1 MSRGVRFTIREKER
15 ALKMWLGD
23 HEDVLC
29 VARKVK
35 CTEQTLYRWKK
46 RYDGTRESLQN
57 KSSRPHTPHPNAH
70 TKEEQEYIRKLF
82 EEQPNISYAEALGV
96 LRQKYAYSRTY
107 YGFYRYV
114 VKSGIRPKEHLE
126 KYEPQPYETPEMF
139 GIKMQMDVKYVPK
152 ECFRGAAKERYEAS
166 GARFYQYTMI
176 DETTRERFLYPYTE
190 VSARATADFVKRAL
204 VYFRYLPYIIQTDNG
219 GEFTNR
225 KDSKKVHV
233 LDELLG
239 KLRIKHQLIRAYT
252 PRHNGKVERS
262 HRTDGENFYKTL
274 TFETYDELKEKMQ
287 EWNIRYNNR
296 PHSSLRNIEG
306 KRVWFTPLQKRAE
319 LMAVLNAGQTDTPR
333 VRFIKRKTA

>member
-46 RYDGTRESLQN
+46 RYDGTRESLRN

-114 VKSGIRPKEHLE
+114 VKSGIRPKEQLE

-139 GIKMQMDVKYVPK
+139 GIKMQMDVKYVPRD
-152 ECFRGAAKERYEAS
+152 CFRGAAKERYEVS

-176 DETTRERFLYPYTE
+176 DETTRERFLFPYTE
-190 VSARATADFVKRAL
+190 VSARATADFVKRAI
-204 VYFRYLPYIIQTDNG
+204 VYFGYLPHIVQTDNG
-219 GEFTNR
+219 CEFTNP

-233 LDELLG
+233 LDDLLG
-239 KLRIKHQLIRAYT
+239 KLRVKHQLIRAYT

-262 HRTDGENFYKTL
+262 HRTDSESFYKTL

-306 KRVWFTPLQKRAE
+306 KRVWLTPLQKRAE
-319 LMAVLNAGQTDTPR
+319 LMTVLRSGQTDCPR
-333 VRFIKRKTA
+333 VRFIRRKVA

>member
-82 EEQPNISYAEALGV
+82 EEQPNISYAEALGI

-114 VKSGIRPKEHLE
+114 VKSGIRPKEQLE

-152 ECFRGAAKERYEAS
+152 ECFRGAAQERYEAS

-176 DETTRERFLYPYTE
+176 DETTREPFFIPLYRGVGAGDGGLRETCDSVLR
-190 VSARATADFVKRAL
+190 VSSAHHSDGQRRR
-204 VYFRYLPYIIQTDNG
+204 VYEQQGVQKST
-219 GEFTNR
+219 
-225 KDSKKVHV
+225 H
-233 LDELLG
+233 LG
-239 KLRIKHQLIRAYT
+239 
-252 PRHNGKVERS
+252 
-262 HRTDGENFYKTL
+262 
-274 TFETYDELKEKMQ
+274 
-287 EWNIRYNNR
+287 
-296 PHSSLRNIEG
+296 
-306 KRVWFTPLQKRAE
+306 
-319 LMAVLNAGQTDTPR
+319 
-333 VRFIKRKTA
+333 

>member
-46 RYDGTRESLQN
+46 RYDGTRESLRN

-114 VKSGIRPKEHLE
+114 VKSGIRPKEQLE

-139 GIKMQMDVKYVPK
+139 GIKMQMDVKYVPRD
-152 ECFRGAAKERYEAS
+152 CFRGAAKERYEVS

-176 DETTRERFLYPYTE
+176 DETTRERFLFPYTE
-190 VSARATADFVKRAL
+190 VSARATADFVKRAI
-204 VYFRYLPYIIQTDNG
+204 VYFGYLPHIVQTDNG
-219 GEFTNR
+219 CEFTNP

-233 LDELLG
+233 LDDLLG
-239 KLRIKHQLIRAYT
+239 KLRVKHQLIRAYT

-262 HRTDGENFYKTL
+262 HRTDGESFYKTL

-306 KRVWFTPLQKRAE
+306 KRVWLTPLQKRAE
-319 LMAVLNAGQTDTPR
+319 LMTVLRSGQTDCPR
-333 VRFIKRKTA
+333 VRFIRRKVA